1 MKYNDVEFSIT
12 GIINGEVETVTY
24 RYKDGKGTI
33 EADEMIEFLLPAL
46 FAKPIPVG
54 PVGQYLDRD
63 INNPLA
69 MLCMLKSDE
78 LFKTTPE
85 IKLISGTMPTAA
97 EVPNGAII

>member
-63 INNPLA
+63 INN
-69 MLCMLKSDE
+69 KTEYIFISIDE
-78 LFKTTPE
+78 LKNKFRLGKYGRLRDVRNICIFKFT
-85 IKLISGTMPTAA
+85 
-97 EVPNGAII
+97 